1 MTNKVTQNS
10 PHTLPERLAAAA
22 GAGELAAAAAIDAE
36 EGDKFLQALLA
47 DEMAAAHLLTM
58 RMAAAADR
66 AIGAAADGVGQGAG
80 NLPLF
85 DLAAARFA
93 GAAARLNGRYGRGLQ
108 TLRALAGPAA
118 ADEEI
123 EWVGFNLP
131 ANGECELLP
140 EEKARRINREI
151 FYRKLNQ
158 TWPGSDRE
166 FSARRRSL
174 DAAEQAKLAAAGSAA
189 RNLLAATGV
198 EALAGPSN
206 AQQTKLFTH
215 QLAAAHRLMMRLSGR
230 TDAVVTAAADPLDRP
245 EGLRL
250 AHGAARLME
259 RFRQG
264 VAMLQRLRTG
274 PDAPRRVENYFSGPI
289 SDYEREEERQD
300 DISHGLDPDTGLPA
314 EAPPGAKAWLPAYRV
329 RRSPQGEGGSPSRSV
344 LLRRGRLNNGNPGG
358 DFLAAPRCGART
370 RAGCACR
377 QPAMAN
383 GRCRFH
389 GGKSTGPRTAAGRER
404 ARNNRLVHGLRSA
417 EVIAL
422 SAAAAA
428 AHRRL
433 GILLA
438 ASAGRVRR
446 KVQADRIDPQEMKQT
461 SVSPRR
467 KPGSIFQRPES
478 MDPGFRRGDTH
489 GLTQSKSEAPAGH
502 GVDRSE
508 SNIAARTATILPFMR
523 PTPARSPCRNRLPR
537 VRS

>member
-1 MTNKVTQNS
+1 MTDDFTQNS
-10 PHTLPERLAAAA
+10 HDALPQQLAAAA

-47 DEMAAAHLLTM
+47 DQMAAAHLLTM

-66 AIGAAADGVGQGAG
+66 AIGAAADGAGRPEG
-80 NLPLF
+80 NLPIF

-93 GAAARLNGRYGRGLQ
+93 GAAARLNGRYCRGLL
-108 TLRALAGPAA
+108 TLRALGGPSGD
-118 ADEEI
+118 DEEI
-123 EWVGFNLP
+123 EWVGFNPP
-131 ANGECELLP
+131 ANGEYELLP
-140 EEKARRINREI
+140 EERARRINREI
-151 FYRKLNQ
+151 FYRKLHQ
-158 TWPGSDRE
+158 TWPEPGRE
-166 FSARRRSL
+166 SSARRRSL
-174 DAAEQAKLAAAGSAA
+174 DAAEQARLAAAGSAA
-189 RNLLAATGV
+189 RDLLVATGV

-215 QLAAAHRLMMRLSGR
+215 QLAAAHRLMMRLSSR
-230 TDAVVTAAADPLDRP
+230 ADAVVTDAADPLDRP

-250 AHGAARLME
+250 THGAARLME

-274 PDAPRRVENYFSGPI
+274 PNAPRRVENYWSGPI
-289 SDYEREEERQD
+289 SEYEREEERQD

-314 EAPPGAKAWLPAYRV
+314 EAALGAKAGLPADGV
-329 RRSPQGEGGSPSRSV
+329 RRNPQGEGGSPSGSV

-417 EVIAL
+417 ELTAL

-428 AHRRL
+428 VHRRL
-433 GILLA
+433 GVLLGVTA
-438 ASAGRVRR
+438 TTKVRHRVHRDHKEGSPSPAR
-446 KVQADRIDPQEMKQT
+446 AVRNHPSSSSVL
-461 SVSPRR
+461 SVSSVVNPI
-467 KPGSIFQRPES
+467 P
-478 MDPGFRRGDTH
+478 
-489 GLTQSKSEAPAGH
+489 APAGH
-502 GVDRSE
+502 GADRSE
-508 SNIAARTATILPFMR
+508 SNAAAGSATVLPFRR